1 MKRLFRLAVINGLTL
16 ALITFLLPQVRFA
29 STWVLISAAAVLAV
43 LTILVRPALKIL
55 FLPVNL
61 VTFGLFSWFI
71 NVIVLWLATVLVP
84 GFHIG
89 AVTTPEF
96 ALGPFLIRPVELS
109 ELWSFILVSFVLSL
123 GNGVL
128 GSLL

>member
-16 ALITFLLPQVRFA
+16 ALIAFLLPQVRFA
-29 STWVLISAAAVLAV
+29 STWVLISAAAVLAI
-43 LTILVRPALKIL
+43 LTVLVRPALKIL

-109 ELWSFILVSFVLSL
+109 ELWSFILVSFVLAL